1 MVQEAQSRCQPKWK
15 TYPCGYYGDSKHNCR
30 CTPLQIQNYRNKISG
45 PLLDRIDIHI
55 EVPSVRY
62 QELASTGTGEPSAA
76 IRERVLAARAAQQ
89 ERFRPSL
96 KSYGSA
102 GKGPVLSLSKGRTK
116 VRCNAAMRT
125 KELHKHCVLKPD
137 AQAQLKMAITELNF
151 SARAYD
157 RILKVARTIA
167 DLAASVDIQT
177 EHVSE
182 AIQYRNLDRQFWI

>member
-1 MVQEAQSRCQPKWK
+1 MCFSMIQNVGSSSVLNGC
-15 TYPCGYYGDSKHNCR
+15 PCGYYGDSKHNCR

-62 QELASTGTGEPSAA
+62 QELASISTGEPSAA
-76 IRERVLAARAAQQ
+76 IRARVLAARAAQQ
-89 ERFRPSL
+89 ERFQPSL

-102 GKGPVLSLSKGRTK
+102 GKGLCK
-116 VRCNAAMRT
+116 VRCNAGMRT
-125 KELHKHCVLKPD
+125 KELHKHCALKPD
-137 AQAQLKMAITELNF
+137 AQNQLKMAITELNF

-167 DLAASVDIQT
+167 DLAASPDIQT

>member
-1 MVQEAQSRCQPKWK
+1 MK
-15 TYPCGYYGDSKHNCR
+15 TSSSSVLNGCPCGYYGDSKHNCR
-30 CTPLQIQNYRNKISG
+30 CPPLQIQNYRNKISG

-76 IRERVLAARAAQQ
+76 IRARVLAARAAQQ
-89 ERFRPSL
+89 ERF
-96 KSYGSA
+96 
-102 GKGPVLSLSKGRTK
+102 KGLRK
-116 VRCNAAMRT
+116 VRCNAGMRT
-125 KELHKHCVLKPD
+125 KELHKHCQLKPD

-167 DLAASVDIQT
+167 DLANSPDIQT

>member
-1 MVQEAQSRCQPKWK
+1 C
-15 TYPCGYYGDSKHNCR
+15 PCGYYGDSKHNCR

-76 IRERVLAARAAQQ
+76 IRSRVLAARAAQQ
-89 ERFRPSL
+89 ERF
-96 KSYGSA
+96 
-102 GKGPVLSLSKGRTK
+102 KGPVLSLSKAPALSLSKGK
-116 VRCNAAMRT
+116 VRCNAGMRT
-125 KELHKHCVLKPD
+125 KELHKHCQLKPD

-167 DLAASVDIQT
+167 DLANSADIQT